1 MKKLFLLLMLMVSSL
16 CAGAFEVG
24 GLKYT
29 ILSSSPDATGL
40 IPVRCDGYASSSTA
54 SQLFINGF
62 TIYNG
67 TKYHVKEIEWESFE
81 NNKSLVTVQILTG
94 VEKIGGYCFYGC
106 SNLKNLYLPNSLN
119 SIGNYAFYGLHKSLI
134 ISGAWLGHVP
144 ALGTAA
150 FDYSNTN
157 IFFNV
162 PTRDTETLCKQTD
175 LKSFKFQI
183 APQYANDV
191 RFARNGLCYC
201 VTKLPTTTAVGEMAL
216 VGTDEKT
223 DDVVIDEYSETYSTF
238 SPWPNRIEVTSI
250 APKAFYNNVNINSGV
265 TKVDL
270 SYYNGRYNNNKREY
284 ITIGDSAF
292 FGCTKLTTAKL
303 LDAHV
308 GNGAFQNCTSLSTLN
323 LYYGSIGNY
332 AFSGCSSLSGS
343 SGTLSLGGYGTT
355 DKLTISGDYA
365 FEKTSVMKVY
375 IYNSVDYINPLA
387 FTNCLSLQ
395 EYEVSSDNLKYSS
408 YNTMLFDKGQTKL
421 VSVPTYS
428 KNVSIDHNGL
438 PNSVTAI
445 GDYAL
450 YGNKRVWYMYVPYG
464 ITRIGSYAFQNSSLI
479 SLNIPSSVIYFGL
492 QPIFGCSSLKY
503 IGLNKNTVNLPS
515 KDVFYI
521 GSNKYFSGT
530 FYYPVKTHYTLS
542 SLDKD
547 DPNYEKY
554 KYYVDGKKEYGAF
567 DLLIYTD
574 SYTPFCFNLE
584 KSHHEATVVP
594 GKSNGNFLRPTGTT
608 INIPAS
614 VSTRGENYTVTRLGN
629 AAFINNTT
637 VTTINVPNSVR
648 VFDGYFPYKWYT
660 GSDGYNSSMYSS
672 YGDPDKPRD
681 GYQFYGCTNLTTV
694 KLPSALECVPVSCF
708 RKTKVKN
715 VILPYGVQIIAD
727 GAFGES
733 AVETLLVPSS
743 VKRFSGNELRRA
755 TNLKTLFLNVPYDK
769 LGAADGNGSYEYS
782 TYTIF
787 DTSMPSNMNVYIPAS
802 EAVWTGGTEMI
813 SPNDKWKNDNLYS
826 RHKLHIGAF
835 DFYANNGTNQVY
847 LTVTDAEKRKCKYVF
862 VPSTL
867 SAAIKS
873 VNIGGKVT
881 DYNYDVDYYAETMDP
896 YAFLN
901 CTNLSE
907 VKLSISLYDIP
918 MFAFSGTAAL
928 KSFPFQDSNCQ
939 SLKTIG
945 RFAFNGSGLSGSVV
959 LPGENLTGIGA
970 YAFSSCKSLDKLYVK
985 YHPNFTVDKDYP
997 IFDWMNDNFVCYVD
1011 HRRFPYYYQKYT
1023 GFDISTS
1030 PNYSSRL
1037 QPFLN
1042 PSHKWTTASF
1052 PKLFDSKGKVATN
1065 YTVSLANVYKQGGK
1079 VYALT
1084 PSSQS
1089 NKIVKTKITAS
1100 GKCGVDNTQGYLIE
1114 ATPGAIIDLSTTNT
1128 RDLKVADNK
1137 LYPSALALE
1146 ETGGQLTVTKLDNQY
1161 CQRYGIYALEPSNG
1175 NEPFL
1180 TRQSKYDGEVGD
1192 AYAVIY
1198 PFDSNTV
1205 KIVDQSEGG
1214 HLKGDVNEDKKV
1226 DISDIVA
1233 VINQIAGTAT
1243 YRYADVNEDKKVDI
1257 SDIVAII
1264 NIIAGQ

>member
-1 MKKLFLLLMLMVSSL
+1 MLMVSSL

-54 SQLFINGF
+54 SQLYIDGF

-162 PTRDTETLCKQTD
+162 PTRDTETLCKQTS

-201 VTKLPTTTAVGEMAL
+201 VTKLPTTTSVGEMAL
-216 VGTDEKT
+216 VGTNVET

-428 KNVSIDHNGL
+428 KNVSIDHNVL

-503 IGLNKNTVNLPS
+503 IGLNKEYGALPS

-542 SLDKD
+542 EMDKD
-547 DPNYEKY
+547 DSDYEKY

-574 SYTPFCFNLE
+574 SYTPFCFNLD
-584 KSHHEATVVP
+584 KSKYEATVVP

-648 VFDGYFPYKWYT
+648 VFDGYFPYKWYS

-681 GYQFYGCTNLTTV
+681 GFQFYGCTNLTNV
-694 KLPSALECVPVSCF
+694 KLPSALECVPYSCF

-715 VILPYGVQIIAD
+715 VILPYGVQIIA
-727 GAFGES
+727 GSAFEES

-743 VKRFSGNELRRA
+743 VKRFSGNELKNA

-769 LGAADGNGSYEYS
+769 LGDADGKGSYEYKY
-782 TYTIF
+782 YTLF

-802 EAVWTGGTEMI
+802 EAVFVSDGNEPL
-813 SPNDKWKNDNLYS
+813 SANDKWKNDNLYS

-901 CTNLSE
+901 CINLSE
-907 VKLSISLYDIP
+907 VKLSISLYNIP
-918 MFAFSGTAAL
+918 NFAFKGTTSL
-928 KSFPFQDSNCQ
+928 KTFPFQNPQCQ

-945 RFAFNGSGLSGSVV
+945 GFAFEGSGLSGSVV
-959 LPGENLTGIGA
+959 LPGENLTSIGS
-970 YAFSSCKSLDKLYVK
+970 YAFSSCKSINKLYVR
-985 YHPNFTVDKDYP
+985 YHPKFTVNTDYP
-997 IFDWMNDNFVCYVD
+997 IFSDMGNNFICYVD

-1023 GFDISTS
+1023 GFDTS
-1030 PNYSSRL
+1030 SANYSSQL

-1065 YTVSLANVYKQGGK
+1065 YTVSLANLYKQGGK
-1079 VYALT
+1079 VYALGAT

-1089 NKIVKTKITAS
+1089 DMIIKTKITAS

-1146 ETGGQLTVTKLDNQY
+1146 ETGGQISLTKLDNQY